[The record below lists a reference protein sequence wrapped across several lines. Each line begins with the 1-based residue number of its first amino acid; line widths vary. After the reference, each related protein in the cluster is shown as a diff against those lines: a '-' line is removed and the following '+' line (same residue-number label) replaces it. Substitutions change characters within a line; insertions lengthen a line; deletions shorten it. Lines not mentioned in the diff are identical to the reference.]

1 MFVSFKA
8 MLVAVCAVALVFVAW
23 AFIRPLAL
31 MYIGGLGVES
41 PLPKRLVMAYP
52 KLAVYL
58 FVLGGPMLFLALLV
72 TLIWL
77 LRSQPERF

>member
-1 MFVSFKA
+1 M
-8 MLVAVCAVALVFVAW
+8 MLVAVCTAALVFVAW
-23 AFIRPLAL
+23 NFILPIAL

-41 PLPKRLVMAYP
+41 PLPKRLVIAYP
-52 KLAVYL
+52 NLAIYL

-77 LRSQPERF
+77 LRS

>member
-1 MFVSFKA
+1 MIF
-8 MLVAVCAVALVFVAW
+8 VAVCAVALVFVAW
-23 AFIRPLAL
+23 RFILPIAL
-31 MYIGGLGVES
+31 MYIGGLGVGS

-77 LRSQPERF
+77 IRS

>member
-1 MFVSFKA
+1 M

-23 AFIRPLAL
+23 RFILPIAV

-41 PLPKRLVMAYP
+41 PLPKRFVMAYP
-52 KLAVYL
+52 KLAIYL

-77 LRSQPERF
+77 LRS

>member
-1 MFVSFKA
+1 M
-8 MLVAVCAVALVFVAW
+8 
-23 AFIRPLAL
+23 
-31 MYIGGLGVES
+31 MYIGGLGVFS
-41 PLPKRLVMAYP
+41 PIPKRLAVAYP

-77 LRSQPERF
+77 VTLIKPGGSECYRCFRHLTVNLG

>member
-1 MFVSFKA
+1 
-8 MLVAVCAVALVFVAW
+8 MLMTGCAVALVFVAW
-23 AFIRPLAL
+23 RFILPLAL

-52 KLAVYL
+52 KLAAYL
-58 FVLGGPMLFLALLV
+58 FVLGGPTLFLALLV

-77 LRSQPERF
+77 LRLRW